1 MKDQI
6 DVPLVIDADGK
17 VLLTV
22 ENSKKYLQQMA
33 KEEPQVRKASKRRV
47 PPAEENETGEE
58 DELLEGQPE
67 SRLVPATTSQRYPS
81 RRALSPTFSEQDQP
95 ESHLVP
101 ATTSQRHPSRRA
113 LSPTFSEQELMSR
126 NVSGQRQ
133 PNVEPEH
140 RPGHPAFLED
150 TNDNAPTSVSRPLR
164 PVTQFTSQHQPTRP
178 ALSESTRYRGS
189 PTSETQPRPTK
200 RLRVAQGVH
209 LNSRDQQPPAI
220 PYSTRPTHPNA
231 PNQQPTVPRSTRPS
245 HPDALRKRK
254 RTDLDENEQVECSG
268 RPMRPVSRLQQPTH
282 LHSGHPG
289 PSRAHLQVSPPYQA
303 PHPHFVNYHDNIY
316 SHPHPYYANYN
327 MHPYYAPPTAPPTD
341 DHEYV
346 DDENYAGLR

>member
-33 KEEPQVRKASKRRV
+33 KEEPQVQKASKRRV

-67 SRLVPATTSQRYPS
+67 SRLVPATTSQRYPSRRALSPTFSEQDQPESRLVLATTSQCHPS

-178 ALSESTRYRGS
+178 ALPESTHYRGS

-200 RLRVAQGVH
+200 RLRVTQGVH
-209 LNSRDQQPPAI
+209 LNS
-220 PYSTRPTHPNA
+220 
-231 PNQQPTVPRSTRPS
+231 
-245 HPDALRKRK
+245 
-254 RTDLDENEQVECSG
+254 
-268 RPMRPVSRLQQPTH
+268 
-282 LHSGHPG
+282 
-289 PSRAHLQVSPPYQA
+289 
-303 PHPHFVNYHDNIY
+303 
-316 SHPHPYYANYN
+316 
-327 MHPYYAPPTAPPTD
+327 
-341 DHEYV
+341 
-346 DDENYAGLR
+346 